1 MSRRRRSREAAFQV
15 LFAMAFTGQDRQE
28 AALHVQTIE
37 SPDVRPHDPLA
48 ARLLGLVEQ
57 HGPAIDAALAKAL
70 RNWTEER
77 LSPATH
83 ALLRLGTAELLYC
96 HDIPP
101 RVTLNEY
108 IELARTFGD
117 EETPK
122 FVNGVLDRVLRDSP
136 RGVAQDAP
144 RERTHDGA

>member
-15 LFAMAFTGQDRQE
+15 LFAMGFTGQDRQE
-28 AALHVQTIE
+28 AALHVQTIA

-70 RNWTEER
+70 KNWAEER

-83 ALLRLGTAELLYC
+83 ALLRLGTAELLHC
-96 HDIPP
+96 NDIPP

-122 FVNGVLDRVLRDSP
+122 FVNGVLDRVLRDSGRAEP
-136 RGVAQDAP
+136 KKP
-144 RERTHDGA
+144 SPERAHGGA